1 MKVLQEFPVG
11 LQQPGLVIGDGMRL
25 AERFDDR
32 LRFSQFVARDLR
44 EQVMLDLVVQ
54 STVPEVGKGVGFDVS
69 GGDHLPT

>member
-1 MKVLQEFPVG
+1 V
-11 LQQPGLVIGDGMRL
+11 

-54 STVPEVGKGVGFDVS
+54 TTVPEVGKGVGFDVS
-69 GGDHLPT
+69 GGEHLPA

>member
-11 LQQPGLVIGDGMRL
+11 LQHPSLVVGDEMRVT
-25 AERFDDR
+25 ERFDDR

-54 STVPEVGKGVGFDVS
+54 TTVPEVGKGVGFDVS
-69 GGDHLPT
+69 GGENLPA

>member
-11 LQQPGLVIGDGMRL
+11 LQQPSLIIGDGTRV

-54 STVPEVGKGVGFDVS
+54 TTVPEVGKGVGFDVS
-69 GGDHLPT
+69 GGEHLPA